1 MHGPWVLTN
10 YLTES
15 LYIYYCC
22 SRVPRTLP
30 LPNTTTLTL
39 PEKWRWANSAPKRDK
54 HANYSN
60 KLLYEGATV
69 TVAVTRRGR
78 GVGRRNDEATV
89 TNDSSSIAMRPTG
102 AKRCRTDGKSNETQS
117 RRAADGRH
125 QNVLGGTTSRD
136 FYGSTTTYNTQGM
149 GENTQ
154 LTNRPTEGW
163 GGTKAFLLTK
173 EGNQSAGLYGV
184 GTQTSLAYPKL
195 GFRPPKPTKT
205 TPLNS

>member
-89 TNDSSSIAMRPTG
+89 TNDSSSIAMRPTR
-102 AKRCRTDGKSNETQS
+102 AKRCPTDGKSNETRS

-125 QNVLGGTTSRD
+125 QNVLGERRLAIATAAQRTIHK
-136 FYGSTTTYNTQGM
+136 
-149 GENTQ
+149 
-154 LTNRPTEGW
+154 GW
-163 GGTKAFLLTK
+163 GITL
-173 EGNQSAGLYGV
+173 NQP
-184 GTQTSLAYPKL
+184 TNQ
-195 GFRPPKPTKT
+195 PTKRRVRGDGSVST
-205 TPLNS
+205 D